1 MTKHYN
7 ILASKERYTPLSINC
22 MLDSISQKK
31 SEIKVAG
38 HWQDSE
44 FTTAFPEKLI
54 SVGKR
59 AHQAR

>member
-1 MTKHYN
+1 
-7 ILASKERYTPLSINC
+7 

-31 SEIKVAG
+31 SEIKVPG

-59 AHQAR
+59 AQQAR

>member
-1 MTKHYN
+1 
-7 ILASKERYTPLSINC
+7 

-31 SEIKVAG
+31 SEIKVPG

-44 FTTAFPEKLI
+44 FTTAFPEKII

-59 AHQAR
+59 AQQARYCFSAWENVWRPEG